1 MSDVEGLGR
10 DARRR
15 AETWASATDN
25 AQVYQSGGDQYIA
38 NLNFQGGGGAS
49 EEVMA
54 QAGAHRSALERTQE
68 RVSLLIRTLSLTQAE
83 WQARCAE
90 LAGEARRARAEGRAQ
105 ALAEAQEQLRAAED
119 RVIRAQRMMREA
131 ELARERTEALLTE
144 AQRELALRRRAEER
158 QEEERALRE
167 EEQAQGAVAL
177 RTDQEAARTL
187 RLDEEGEQFT
197 ELLERAEAELG
208 AVHDDLRSLGEKL
221 TGQSGDGP
229 EPDARVIEGLVVR
242 QPGPGEGAAADG
254 STALQDTPLAP
265 QPPVDLAP
273 PNDVSLPT
281 STSTSATRKPDPR
294 APVPGPPR
302 RWRIRVACVIAV
314 IPSGVPMLVVTTIR
328 AEYATEPAVWGA
340 IAFTTVT
347 VLVGVL
353 LYLLVLVLAMFVV
366 LGMLGRDSE
375 FEPTGTVGIVCLG
388 GALVLLVASFWTP
401 LSWPGPAGQWGR
413 ALASA
418 VGWG

>member
-1 MSDVEGLGR
+1 MSDVEGPGR
-10 DARRR
+10 DARRQ

-25 AQVYQSGGDQYIA
+25 AQVYQSGGAQYIA

-54 QAGAHRSALERTQE
+54 QAGAHSSALERTQE
-68 RVSLLIRTLSLTQAE
+68 RVGLLIRTLSLTQAE

-158 QEEERALRE
+158 RE
-167 EEQAQGAVAL
+167 EEQAQGTVAL
-177 RTDQEAARTL
+177 RTDQEAARAL

-208 AVHDDLRSLGEKL
+208 AVHDDLRSLGEEL
-221 TGQSGDGP
+221 TGQSGGDP

-242 QPGPGEGAAADG
+242 QAGPGEGEAADG
-254 STALQDTPLAP
+254 STALQGTPLGA
-265 QPPVDLAP
+265 QPPFDLSP
-273 PNDVSLPT
+273 HSGVSLPT
-281 STSTSATRKPDPR
+281 SAPTSAPRKPGPR
-294 APVPGPPR
+294 TPVPGPPR
-302 RWRIRVACVIAV
+302 RWLIGVAWVV
-314 IPSGVPMLVVTTIR
+314 SLIPPCVPMFVVTTNR
-328 AEYATEPAVWGA
+328 AEYATDPTVGGA
-340 IAFTTVT
+340 IAFTAVT

-353 LYLLVLVLAMFVV
+353 LYLLTLALAALVL
-366 LGMLGRDSE
+366 LGILDRDSE
-375 FEPTGTVGIVCLG
+375 VGAGLFGAVVCLG
-388 GALVLLVASFWTP
+388 GSLVLLVASFWTP
-401 LSWPGPAGQWGR
+401 LALPGPAGQWGR